1 MTIKVCRACE
11 GPLCPTCGGCI
22 QEGECGCI
30 EENYHREVIEQ
41 RAEMLAILEKIS
53 AKIDNEFLEYCGPH
67 ALFHIPLT
75 VQEIEALRAVIAK
88 AKGAGPNE

>member
-1 MTIKVCRACE
+1 
-11 GPLCPTCGGCI
+11 
-22 QEGECGCI
+22 
-30 EENYHREVIEQ
+30 
-41 RAEMLAILEKIS
+41 MLAILEKIS